1 MAFSL
6 GGMWDGSWSG
16 ASDVGLGNWGTI
28 GKSNSGGSSMFDPI
42 SLGIYGIGQ
51 LGSSFLTGNA
61 NRQLAAQQ
69 RKDNQQQALYGMFG
83 TMTSAAQDRAA
94 RAEASAA
101 STLGQ
106 FGGVLYGDPITAGLQ
121 ERVERQ
127 RVGVFEPQ
135 TIQVEG
141 VSGLV
146 QPGEKAAYDEA
157 LASFQASNLKKAN
170 TELSSFINKYPS
182 SPYLPLA
189 LYWSGNTKYALKD
202 YPGAITQLQTLMNKY
217 PDHPRIPA
225 ATLSLANAQLE
236 SGKKTLAKKLLN
248 DLMAK
253 YPDSDSA
260 KEAKKIAASLN

>member
-42 SLGIYGIGQ
+42 SLGIYGLGQ
-51 LGSSFLTGNA
+51 IGNA
-61 NRQLAAQQ
+61 LFTGSTNSRLAAQQ
-69 RKDNQQQALYGMFG
+69 KKDHQQQALYGMFG

-127 RVGVFEPQ
+127 RVGVFEPIRLAAQ
-135 TIQVEG
+135 RAEG
-141 VSGLV
+141 RLAKEEGMTPLSRGLF
-146 QPGEKAAYDEA
+146 QDEA
-157 LASFQASNLKKAN
+157 RQNRLAGAYATALPDMVKWGKFNLP
-170 TELSSFINKYPS
+170 T
-182 SPYLPLA
+182 
-189 LYWSGNTKYALKD
+189 T
-202 YPGAITQLQTLMNKY
+202 
-217 PDHPRIPA
+217 
-225 ATLSLANAQLE
+225 
-236 SGKKTLAKKLLN
+236 
-248 DLMAK
+248 
-253 YPDSDSA
+253 
-260 KEAKKIAASLN
+260 